1 MKKSLFLVLFILL
14 SCNLFSQSLEVTS
27 DDLSFRGNKMF
38 PMIVYNPIDATKY
51 YYYPVEVYGIYGAE
65 LIADAALHS
74 GNYYL
79 FFAMESTVIDSMA
92 AIDVAGDTTQYKAI
106 TFPASTNFY
115 AWNIIYIELT
125 SGSGLAY
132 KRE

>member
-1 MKKSLFLVLFILL
+1 MKKLLVLISFILFSL
-14 SCNLFSQSLEVTS
+14 NLFGQALEVPSS
-27 DDLSFRGNKMF
+27 DLNFRGTKMF
-38 PMIVYNPIDATKY
+38 PAMVYNPIDDTHY
-51 YYYPVEVYGIYGAE
+51 YYYPMEVYGIYGAE

-74 GNYYL
+74 GNFYL
-79 FFAMESTVIDSMA
+79 FFTMESTVVDSMA
-92 AIDVAGDTTQYKAI
+92 AVDVVGDTTQYKAI
-106 TFPASTNFY
+106 TLPASTNFY